1 MDAVVCRAIAPL
13 YASPEIGELADEV
26 LFGMTVRISG
36 RQNGFCR
43 VETGYRYTGWVPEE
57 CLLECD
63 ADRWETAAL
72 FQVSCGWA
80 DVLDAPRVQGRRLA
94 DLPRGGRLCPDPAR
108 KEENAWTPVLLPDG
122 AAGWVPARCL
132 ERRPG
137 DWHAQ
142 DPSALRRALCD
153 AARSYLGAQY
163 RWGGK
168 TVQGVD
174 CSGLVSMAY
183 LLNGITIYRD
193 AKLKEGFALHP
204 IPLEEIRPAD
214 LLFFP
219 GHVAMYLGKGLFI
232 HSTAHNGSQGCC
244 IASLSPSDARFR
256 ADLRDSI
263 TAAASIF

>member
-13 YASPEIGELADEV
+13 YATPEIGELADEV
-26 LFGMTVRISG
+26 LFGMTVRICG
-36 RQNGFCR
+36 RQDGFCR
-43 VETGYRYTGWVPEE
+43 VETCYRYFGWVPEE
-57 CLLECD
+57 YLLECD
-63 ADRWETAAL
+63 ADKWEAAAFL
-72 FQVSCGWA
+72 QVSRSWA

-94 DLPRGGRLCPDPAR
+94 DLPRGGRLCPDPGR
-108 KEENAWTPVLLPDG
+108 EEENGWMPVLLPDG
-122 AAGWVPARCL
+122 AAGWVPARYL
-132 ERRPG
+132 ELVPG
-137 DWHAQ
+137 DWRTQ
-142 DPSALRRALCD
+142 DPAKLRRALCD
-153 AARSYLGAQY
+153 TARSYLGAQY

-193 AKLKEGFALHP
+193 AKLKEGFELHP

-232 HSTAHNGSQGCC
+232 HSTAHDGSQGCC
-244 IASLSPSDARFR
+244 IASLSPDDARFR

>member
-13 YASPEIGELADEV
+13 YATPEIGELADEV
-26 LFGMTVRISG
+26 LFGMTVRICG
-36 RQNGFCR
+36 RQDGFCR
-43 VETGYRYTGWVPEE
+43 VETCYRYFGWVPEE
-57 CLLECD
+57 YLLECD
-63 ADRWETAAL
+63 ADKWEAAAFL
-72 FQVSCGWA
+72 QVSRSWA
-80 DVLDAPRVQGRRLA
+80 DVLDAPRVQGKRLA

-108 KEENAWTPVLLPDG
+108 EEENGWMPVLLPDG
-122 AAGWVPARCL
+122 AAGWMPARYL
-132 ERRPG
+132 ELLPG
-137 DWHAQ
+137 DWRTQ
-142 DPSALRRALCD
+142 DPTKLRRALCD
-153 AARSYLGAQY
+153 TARSYLGAQY

-168 TVQGVD
+168 TVQGID

-193 AKLKEGFALHP
+193 AKLKEGFELHP

-219 GHVAMYLGKGLFI
+219 GHVAMYLGEGLFI
-232 HSTAHNGSQGCC
+232 HSTAHDGSQGCC
-244 IASLSPSDARFR
+244 IASLSPDDVRFR

>member
-13 YASPEIGELADEV
+13 YAFPEIGELADEV
-26 LFGMTVRISG
+26 LFGMTVRICG
-36 RQNGFCR
+36 RQDGFCR
-43 VETGYRYTGWVPEE
+43 VETCYRYFGWVPEE
-57 CLLECD
+57 YLLECD
-63 ADRWETAAL
+63 ADKWEAAAYW
-72 FQVSCGWA
+72 QVSRSWA
-80 DVLDAPRVQGRRLA
+80 DVLDAPRVQGKRLA
-94 DLPRGGRLCPDPAR
+94 DLPRGGRLRPDPAR
-108 KEENAWTPVLLPDG
+108 EEENGWMPVLLPDG
-122 AAGWVPARCL
+122 AAGWVPARYL
-132 ERRPG
+132 EFLPG
-137 DWHAQ
+137 DWRTQ
-142 DPSALRRALCD
+142 DPAELRRALCD
-153 AARSYLGAQY
+153 TARSYLGAQY

-168 TVQGVD
+168 TVQGID

-219 GHVAMYLGKGLFI
+219 GHVAMYLGEGLFI
-232 HSTAHNGSQGCC
+232 HSTAHDGSQGCC
-244 IASLSPSDARFR
+244 IASLSPDDARFR